1 MVWEPKSIFLEQGW
15 HSFHNYEGTLPTVTW
30 NKSEVPAL
38 SLDTFFISSSF
49 IIFRDGQTELLTA
62 QILLV

>member
-38 SLDTFFISSSF
+38 SLETFFYFFFLHYIQ
-49 IIFRDGQTELLTA
+49 RWPN
-62 QILLV
+62 